1 MHCNGIGAK
10 LSFSLKLLGT
20 SDKEVLRQRHD
31 KEANSVPAAKHRRIY
46 SLGLFP
52 PFPAMTRLAPT
63 RSSRR

>member
-31 KEANSVPAAKHRRIY
+31 NEGYHSGPATKHRRFIRVACA
-46 SLGLFP
+46 S
-52 PFPAMTRLAPT
+52 PFRL
-63 RSSRR
+63 